1 MLERYFVK
9 PATVDRIR
17 ASWIGGPIEQ
27 YVGWLSEQ
35 GYAARNV
42 FRRVPILVQFGAFA
56 AERGARRLDELP
68 GHIDVFVAEW
78 LRAHGGKSGPDACRK
93 IASAARNPIEQML
106 RIALPDTTATN
117 HRPHLL
123 QPFIGEAPGFFAYL
137 REERGLREA
146 TIDHYSH
153 FLRSFEAYLS
163 GIACPT
169 LGALSSPV
177 LSAFV
182 TERAGTF
189 GPFGDDRPEQL
200 ATGLSAL
207 PAPGGRDHQRP
218 RPECRAAPDLS
229 IGRAAALDRLG

>member
-1 MLERYFVK
+1 MRRAMCFV
-9 PATVDRIR
+9 A
-17 ASWIGGPIEQ
+17 
-27 YVGWLSEQ
+27 Y
-35 GYAARNV
+35 
-42 FRRVPILVQFGAFA
+42 PILVQFGAFA

-68 GHIDVFVAEW
+68 GHINGFVAEW
-78 LRAHGGKSGPDACRK
+78 LRAHSGKSGPDACRK

-106 RIALPDTTATN
+106 RIVLPDVPAAN
-117 HRPHLL
+117 HRPHVL

-153 FLRSFEAYLS
+153 FLRSFEAYVS
-163 GIACPT
+163 RIECPT
-169 LGALSSPV
+169 LGALSAPV

-189 GPFGDDRPEQL
+189 GRSATDRPEQL

-207 PAPGGRDHQRP
+207 PAPGGRDHCRP
-218 RPECRAAPDLS
+218 SPNFLLAES
-229 IGRAAALDRLG
+229 ITH

>member
-9 PATVDRIR
+9 PATVDRVR

-27 YVGWLSEQ
+27 YIGWLSEQ

-68 GHIDVFVAEW
+68 GHIDGFVAEW
-78 LRAHGGKSGPDACRK
+78 LRAHGGKSGPEACRK
-93 IASAARNPIEQML
+93 IASAARSPIEQML
-106 RIALPDTTATN
+106 RIALPDMPAAN
-117 HRPHLL
+117 RRPHVL

-153 FLRSFEAYLS
+153 FLRSFEAYVS
-163 GIACPT
+163 RIECPT
-169 LGALSSPV
+169 LGALSG
-177 LSAFV
+177 A
-182 TERAGTF
+182 ERLRHRACRNLR
-189 GPFGDDRPEQL
+189 PFGDDRPEQL
-200 ATGLSAL
+200 AAGLSAL
-207 PAPGGRDHQRP
+207 PAPGGRDHWRLS
-218 RPECRAAPDLS
+218 PECRAAPGLS